1 MVSGQWSVVSGQWS
15 VVSGTEFGGRKIERR
30 YTWVK
35 QTGDLEGEQLMAI
48 KSYRDLIVWQK
59 AMDLVED
66 VYKKTKGFPR
76 EELYGLTSQ
85 LRRAVV
91 SVPSN
96 NAEGQGRNST
106 KEFLHHLSIAY
117 GSLCEVETQC
127 LLPTGSDILK
137 AVTLTVLRGSLQRSD
152 GLSMVYQTGFPGR
165 KVELTTDH

>member
-1 MVSGQWSVVSGQWS
+1 
-15 VVSGTEFGGRKIERR
+15 
-30 YTWVK
+30 
-35 QTGDLEGEQLMAI
+35 MAI

-66 VYKKTKGFPR
+66 VYKRTKVFPR

-96 NAEGQGRNST
+96 IAEGQGRNST

-117 GSLCEVETQC
+117 GSLCEVGTQ
-127 LLPTGSDILK
+127 ILI
-137 AVTLTVLRGSLQRSD
+137 AHRLGFLERRDVEVLD
-152 GLSMVYQTGFPGR
+152 GLTSEVGR
-165 KVELTTDH
+165 LINGLSNKLPKDGRRTDH

>member
-1 MVSGQWSVVSGQWS
+1 
-15 VVSGTEFGGRKIERR
+15 
-30 YTWVK
+30 
-35 QTGDLEGEQLMAI
+35 MAI

-66 VYKKTKGFPR
+66 VYKRTRGFPR

-96 NAEGQGRNST
+96 LAEGQGRNST

-117 GSLCEVETQC
+117 GSLCEVGTQ
-127 LLPTGSDILK
+127 ILI
-137 AVTLTVLRGSLQRSD
+137 AHRLGFLEGRDVEVLD
-152 GLSMVYQTGFPGR
+152 GLTSEVGR
-165 KVELTTDH
+165 LINGLSNKLPKDGRRTDH

>member
-1 MVSGQWSVVSGQWS
+1 
-15 VVSGTEFGGRKIERR
+15 
-30 YTWVK
+30 
-35 QTGDLEGEQLMAI
+35 MAI

-59 AMDLVED
+59 AMDLVEE

-96 NAEGQGRNST
+96 IAEGQGRSST

-117 GSLCEVETQC
+117 GSLCEVGTQILIAHRLGFLETGDVEV
-127 LLPTGSDILK
+127 LDGSCSEVGRLIN
-137 AVTLTVLRGSLQRSD
+137 
-152 GLSMVYQTGFPGR
+152 GLSNRLPKDGR
-165 KVELTTDH
+165 RTDH